1 MFVNFFDIWQAMVLA
16 FFTLFL
22 VCNCF
27 WQNCE
32 SCCTSLSASCIAMHG
47 EDGFCHCLTQ
57 PWLPVHNV
65 LHKSLPWLPVHNN
78 SIMFPLFESRNLF
91 KIRETLS
98 EPTSKVQG
106 DSESCQKLFPTQS
119 SEISYI
125 YRHVIPQ
132 KNWQT
137 SQNMWLKGFSHTVT
151 YSKDISC
158 PSWHTNCGT
167 PCRLHEHAHE
177 SRGWQDAGS
186 RNLPT

>member
-32 SCCTSLSASCIAMHG
+32 SCCTSLSASCIAMG
-47 EDGFCHCLTQ
+47 RMDFAI
-57 PWLPVHNV
+57 V

-158 PSWHTNCGT
+158 PS
-167 PCRLHEHAHE
+167 
-177 SRGWQDAGS
+177 
-186 RNLPT
+186 